1 MATGDEVPQ
10 LGYHARFKYR
20 EARMTH
26 YQPRCVLKI
35 GAELGEHPIWSV
47 EGDCLYW
54 LDIENSTINRF
65 IPTSGK
71 NSFWK
76 LPSRPG
82 CFALQ
87 TTGNA
92 IIAAQDG
99 FYDMN
104 FATGA
109 VELIMR
115 PAHDPA
121 VMRFNDGHTD
131 NQGRL
136 WISTVRVDMNLSD
149 TAENSYYRLDGR
161 DLKKVLRSVGIP
173 NGTAFSPDG
182 KTMYRAESTSRQIF
196 GYDYDTASGTPSNE
210 RVFAKVPDEKGM
222 PDGATVDDQGG
233 YWVAVAAPPAGPPT
247 GGVARFTPD
256 GKLDRYIDMPVPF
269 VTMVA
274 FGGPKLSTLYI
285 TTARLELFMPNGV
298 PEGAGDLFA
307 METDFRGIAD
317 FKFRRV

>member
-1 MATGDEVPQ
+1 
-10 LGYHARFKYR
+10 
-20 EARMTH
+20 MTH

-35 GAELGEHPIWSV
+35 GAELGEHPIWSA

-65 IPTSGK
+65 IPTSGR

-87 TTGNA
+87 TNGNA
-92 IIAAQDG
+92 IVAAQDG
-99 FYDMN
+99 FYDLD
-104 FATGA
+104 FTTGA
-109 VELIMR
+109 IELILR

-196 GYDYDTASGTPSNE
+196 GYDYDSATGIPSNE

-222 PDGATVDDQGG
+222 PDGATIDDQGG
-233 YWVAVAAPPAGPPT
+233 YWVAVAAPPGGPPT
-247 GGVARFTPD
+247 GGVALHARRKIGPLHRYAGSLRND
-256 GKLDRYIDMPVPF
+256 GGVRRPEALNSLHHDSSPRIIH
-269 VTMVA
+269 A
-274 FGGPKLSTLYI
+274 EWR
-285 TTARLELFMPNGV
+285 ARGRRRSLCNGN
-298 PEGAGDLFA
+298 
-307 METDFRGIAD
+307 
-317 FKFRRV
+317 